1 MFGELIDDGLN
12 FNPLDNIF
20 LYNSLTL
27 ACGGEENDVITW
39 RFSENADLSSHED
52 LTATYSSMEF
62 GLSWLDVDNTK
73 QGYYQCQISSSSY
86 TVGVYD
92 TSVTTG
98 NCSTVINP
106 KVVYYLNLCSSRCI
120 RSYIRVLKRSRQR
133 EYTIVV

>member
-1 MFGELIDDGLN
+1 MDDN
-12 FNPLDNIF
+12 VF

-27 ACGGEENDVITW
+27 ACGGQNNDVITW
-39 RFSENADLSSHED
+39 KFSENSDLSSHED
-52 LTATYSSMEF
+52 LNATYSSMET

-98 NCSTVINP
+98 NCSIVMNSI
-106 KVVYYLNLCSSRCI
+106 VVYYLNLCSSRCTRI
-120 RSYIRVLKRSRQR
+120 YIHVFRRSRQK
-133 EYTIVV
+133 ECTIVV

>member
-1 MFGELIDDGLN
+1 M
-12 FNPLDNIF
+12 DNIF

-39 RFSENADLSSHED
+39 RFSDNSDLSSPED
-52 LTATYSSMEF
+52 LTATYSSLET

-98 NCSTVINP
+98 MAI
-106 KVVYYLNLCSSRCI
+106 LL
-120 RSYIRVLKRSRQR
+120 
-133 EYTIVV
+133 